1 MKQKVFY
8 TRTFI
13 CRFMGDINLDNIN
26 LQDIQLCINNA
37 ERLYKDSKSVSN
49 PTKLALIEL
58 SLEEI
63 SKGWIFCFKY
73 VARNPNSL
81 DFQPFI
87 KKSGKGAIDEIDKKH
102 PDSVKE
108 YDKLRKILESFKY
121 EDLKNHDL
129 KIDFLI
135 QLKKDLQSWSFISS
149 FIDYQKIQE
158 YIIRG
163 IIKENFDSDKEIN
176 SFEDFLNQINE
187 DNLKKLI
194 NMKNDALYV
203 DLTPSGHVKSPDLL
217 NSDFLMDELKPI
229 EIFLNLLIVDLKIL
243 LIILYQNEYQKAY

>member
-1 MKQKVFY
+1 
-8 TRTFI
+8 
-13 CRFMGDINLDNIN
+13 MGNINLDNIN

-49 PTKLALIEL
+49 PTRLALIEL

-63 SKGWIFCFKY
+63 SKGWIFYFKY
-73 VARNPNSL
+73 IDKNPNSL
-81 DFQPFI
+81 DLFI
-87 KKSGKGAIDEIDKKH
+87 KKSGKGDIDEIDKKH

-217 NSDFLMDELKPI
+217 NSNFLMDELKPI
-229 EIFLNLLIVDLKIL
+229 EIFLNFFIEDLKIS
-243 LIILYQNEYQKAY
+243 LIFLYQNEYQKSY

>member
-1 MKQKVFY
+1 
-8 TRTFI
+8 
-13 CRFMGDINLDNIN
+13 MGNINLDNIN

-49 PTKLALIEL
+49 PTRLALIEL

-63 SKGWIFCFKY
+63 SKGWIFYFKY
-73 VARNPNSL
+73 IDKNPNSL
-81 DFQPFI
+81 DLFI
-87 KKSGKGAIDEIDKKH
+87 KKSGKGDIDEIDKKH

-135 QLKKDLQSWSFISS
+135 QLKKFLQSWYFIST

-158 YIIRG
+158 NIIRG
-163 IIKENFDSDKEIN
+163 ITKENFDLDSAIN
-176 SFEDFLNQINE
+176 VYKDFLNQINE
-187 DNLKKLI
+187 NNLGKLI
-194 NMKNDALYV
+194 DMKNDALYV
-203 DLTPSGHVKSPDLL
+203 DLTPSGHIKSPDLL
-217 NSDFLMDELKPI
+217 NSDYLMNELEPI
-229 EIFLNLLIVDLKIL
+229 ENFLNFLIEDLKIS
-243 LIILYQNEYQKAY
+243 LIFLYQNEYQKSY